1 MNKVDYK
8 LYLVTDRDILKGRDL
23 KKAVEES
30 ILGGATLVQ
39 LREKDVTTRE
49 FYDIAVDI
57 KEVTDKYNVPLIIND
72 RIDIAQAIDA
82 DGVHVGQ
89 SDMPC
94 DKARKIL
101 GKDKIIGVSVHTLDE
116 AIKAEN
122 DGADYLGCG
131 AVFSTSTKKDAI
143 DVTYDCLKKIKEN
156 TKIPVVAIGGISD
169 ENINKLKGTNIDG
182 VAIISAILA
191 KDDIREA
198 TRKLK
203 KNIPEK

>member
-131 AVFSTSTKKDAI
+131 AVFNTSTKKDAI

>member
-82 DGVHVGQ
+82 DGVLVGQ